1 MICRLRLK
9 EKAKTEAQFATE
21 PMATVSKPRTRA
33 EVDAEKNKR
42 AKARDRQRE
51 YRANMSLKKKNA
63 RNATRMRN
71 YYRRKQEAL
80 NKKLDLIT
88 QNSKFI
94 ERAPTY
100 LMRLKAAYKQLA
112 KKRDVLSITK
122 LAAIKR
128 ILHNSKETSST
139 RKHYKRAPKVNDKV
153 ATFYEEQSVDL
164 PGKRSVCRYSMKPKK
179 VLTRKVADVYEDF
192 KIRHPDVKMS
202 LTTFSRRRPRHVML
216 SSSRA
221 FLQCLCEKCVNPM
234 LKLDKLNAFLM
245 VKIRNVDDLV
255 ERTIC
260 GVRQYNRDC
269 IDRKCDSCGV
279 TRVVEGWRAEVGNN
293 LSKAITWFK
302 WEQSEGKGKDKVEKS
317 GTVGQL
323 IDELND
329 EMKSL
334 AHHLKTAQWQRQQYN
349 DLRENLSPA
358 CAVVTI
364 DFAEN
369 YLCTHQNEVQSAH
382 WNYKQVSVHPC
393 VLQYKIGPNLI
404 TEYKIFLSDDLLH
417 DAAFAK
423 FAIQKCCTHLKQK
436 GMKQIFLFSDGCS
449 AQYKSKLPF
458 AHLTEIAKNNPTLTI
473 ERHFFGSHHGKSLCD
488 SCGGV
493 VKTRATNAVK
503 SGREHIQNAE
513 QMFRYC
519 EKLIIDT
526 ESEDFEK
533 KHILRSFELVHTE
546 DLDRGV
552 ASDTYKTLPGT
563 RGLHAIRP
571 DAAVHAQLSV
581 KSFSCF
587 CDGCLQTGNCVNS
600 TFTGMWTMARVPVQ
614 TSKAGKRKKAPTKM
628 SGSSSTVPQS
638 SASQSS
644 ENVPTKEASKSTHSL
659 SSPAQQVQ
667 LDQPAQ
673 SCSTRSTN
681 QPAQCSSSDA
691 AQTTRKMQ
699 SQTPNERKLEFEQL
713 QQKLAH
719 ASSWDAFW
727 SICRATALL
736 DKYLISLQALD
747 IDLFKKDRSAMLL
760 YPSDAPR
767 FTPIHVY
774 GDGNCLP
781 RCASI
786 LAFGDEDQF
795 TEMRVRIAIEM
806 ALHRDIYSNPNMSS
820 VVANLPKKALL
831 YSEHFVGQHLT
842 DGVLD
847 KMFEDE
853 VMGSVK
859 NSQYMGILQVYA
871 IATLFQMSLP
881 SIYPENVGHNVRA
894 DCHHLVHPV
903 RGNTSAEESDVG
915 IMFTH
920 TKGWHGLPA
929 EWQPN
934 HFVVCIPPGIL

>member
-1 MICRLRLK
+1 
-9 EKAKTEAQFATE
+9 
-21 PMATVSKPRTRA
+21 
-33 EVDAEKNKR
+33 
-42 AKARDRQRE
+42 
-51 YRANMSLKKKNA
+51 
-63 RNATRMRN
+63 
-71 YYRRKQEAL
+71 
-80 NKKLDLIT
+80 
-88 QNSKFI
+88 
-94 ERAPTY
+94 
-100 LMRLKAAYKQLA
+100 
-112 KKRDVLSITK
+112 
-122 LAAIKR
+122 
-128 ILHNSKETSST
+128 
-139 RKHYKRAPKVNDKV
+139 
-153 ATFYEEQSVDL
+153 
-164 PGKRSVCRYSMKPKK
+164 
-179 VLTRKVADVYEDF
+179 
-192 KIRHPDVKMS
+192 
-202 LTTFSRRRPRHVML
+202 
-216 SSSRA
+216 
-221 FLQCLCEKCVNPM
+221 
-234 LKLDKLNAFLM
+234 
-245 VKIRNVDDLV
+245 
-255 ERTIC
+255 
-260 GVRQYNRDC
+260 
-269 IDRKCDSCGV
+269 
-279 TRVVEGWRAEVGNN
+279 
-293 LSKAITWFK
+293 
-302 WEQSEGKGKDKVEKS
+302 
-317 GTVGQL
+317 
-323 IDELND
+323 
-329 EMKSL
+329 
-334 AHHLKTAQWQRQQYN
+334 
-349 DLRENLSPA
+349 
-358 CAVVTI
+358 
-364 DFAEN
+364 
-369 YLCTHQNEVQSAH
+369 
-382 WNYKQVSVHPC
+382 
-393 VLQYKIGPNLI
+393 
-404 TEYKIFLSDDLLH
+404 
-417 DAAFAK
+417 
-423 FAIQKCCTHLKQK
+423 
-436 GMKQIFLFSDGCS
+436 
-449 AQYKSKLPF
+449 
-458 AHLTEIAKNNPTLTI
+458 
-473 ERHFFGSHHGKSLCD
+473 
-488 SCGGV
+488 
-493 VKTRATNAVK
+493 
-503 SGREHIQNAE
+503 
-513 QMFRYC
+513 
-519 EKLIIDT
+519 
-526 ESEDFEK
+526 
-533 KHILRSFELVHTE
+533 
-546 DLDRGV
+546 
-552 ASDTYKTLPGT
+552 
-563 RGLHAIRP
+563 
-571 DAAVHAQLSV
+571 
-581 KSFSCF
+581 
-587 CDGCLQTGNCVNS
+587 
-600 TFTGMWTMARVPVQ
+600 MWTMARVPVQ
-614 TSKAGKRKKAPTKM
+614 TSKAGKGKKAPTKM
-628 SGSSSTVPQS
+628 SGSSSSVPQS

-673 SCSTRSTN
+673 SCSTRSTNQPAQCSSSNAAGPTQSMSEQSLARVPVQTPKPVTGKRKKAPTKVSGSSSTN

-871 IATLFQMSLP
+871 MATLFQMSLP

-934 HFVVCIPPGIL
+934 HFVVCIPPGLGPTLFAGDFVLARVYHAKGSERPELYVAELTTSEMSDHGLKGAWGVYLVPCNGGKSWKRPDSDRSPLFLLAADITEVLEHYNFEDDGRTLRYNFPNVMLQEKKKSST